1 MISINNLPVT
11 EILSSAIVPVTLI
24 TGVAFLT
31 SIMAPR
37 FGRCIDRIRS
47 ILAKIKSL
55 PVKSIEYKNHLK
67 QLDILYKRTVI
78 LRNTM
83 TAAGFCILF
92 VVLTIAATFSHLI
105 FGFPG
110 TFLSVVS
117 FLLSL
122 ICLVLITLGFIFDF
136 LNSLN
141 AVKLEIE
148 CDLAENSIEHNSI

>member
-1 MISINNLPVT
+1 MISINALPVT

-55 PVKSIEYKNHLK
+55 PSQSAEHQNHIK
-67 QLDILYKRTVI
+67 QLEILYKRTVI

-110 TFLSVVS
+110 TLLSVIS

-122 ICLVLITLGFIFDF
+122 ICLVLITAGFIFDF

-148 CDLAENSIEHNSI
+148 CDLAEPNIKTH